1 MSEADANEADVVE
14 QLQPV
19 SGGEPGPVQGDAAL
33 PLEAEPAD
41 VLEQGHALPDDDGDE
56 DHARPQDAEEDRA

>member
-19 SGGEPGPVQGDAAL
+19 GGDGPDPTELGGGEPL
-33 PLEAEPAD
+33 PLEAETAD
-41 VLEQGHALPDDDGDE
+41 GLEQGHALPEDGDDE
-56 DHARPQDAEEDRA
+56 HPRPSADEDRA

>member
-19 SGGEPGPVQGDAAL
+19 GGDGPDPTGPAGGEL
-33 PLEAEPAD
+33 PLEAEAAD
-41 VLEQGHALPDDDGDE
+41 VLEQGAVLPEDDD

>member
-19 SGGEPGPVQGDAAL
+19 GGDEADPTQGGTAL

>member
-19 SGGEPGPVQGDAAL
+19 SGDEAGPVQGGAAL

-41 VLEQGHALPDDDGDE
+41 VLEQGHVLPDDDDE